1 MFFVV
6 ISVHVL
12 CRGIALNVKGMLLLL
27 PDLIEWGDEKRFSFS
42 LAHLPRCISYMGLSS
57 LAEARVLGIRI
68 KRKPPPLSHTTYA
81 KIQHTARGRKEMEEG
96 GSRGGARK
104 KAGIASKKYPP
115 PAFLQQNIRRKK
127 FKGFLRRCP
136 LSFFLKC

>member
-27 PDLIEWGDEKRFSFS
+27 PDLIEWGDKKRFSFS
-42 LAHLPRCISYMGLSS
+42 LAHLPRCISCMGLSS

-81 KIQHTARGRKEMEEG
+81 KIQHTARGRKEREE
-96 GSRGGARK
+96 
-104 KAGIASKKYPP
+104 
-115 PAFLQQNIRRKK
+115 
-127 FKGFLRRCP
+127 
-136 LSFFLKC
+136 